1 MQLNVAI
8 VGPAHGLKGEVKLN
22 VRTDNPQHRL
32 APGAQLMTDP
42 ADAGPLTIERT
53 REYKGV
59 TYAKFAEVNT
69 REEAE
74 TIRDVKLV
82 IESETDESEENAW
95 FPHQLKGLE
104 ALDPDGYELG
114 IVIDVESHPAQD
126 LLIVREPDGVI
137 TRVPFVWQI
146 VTEVDL
152 DDHCVVIDAPPGL
165 FSEEELIVVDGS
177 AEHNEKE
184 RKA

>member
-8 VGPAHGLKGEVKLN
+8 VGPAHGLKGEVKLD

-32 APGAQLMTDP
+32 APGAQLVTDP
-42 ADAGPLTIERT
+42 ADVGPLTIERT

-59 TYAKFAEVNT
+59 TYAKFVEVASREQAE
-69 REEAE
+69 A
-74 TIRDVKLV
+74 IRGAKLV
-82 IESETDESEENAW
+82 IDSETDEREENAW

-114 IVIDVESHPAQD
+114 IVIDVEFHPAQD
-126 LLIVREPDGVI
+126 LLIVREPDGAI
-137 TRVPFVWQI
+137 ARVPFVSQI

-165 FSEEELIVVDGS
+165 FSEEELIVVDSS
-177 AEHNEKE
+177 AKQNEEE
-184 RKA
+184 REA